1 MRLNL
6 NQNMFISEKMNKI
19 LYIVLD
25 GLGDLPIPELNN
37 LTPLACA
44 HTPYLDNLAKIG
56 INGLVYPVG
65 KGIAPESDVAVISI
79 LGYDAKRF
87 YTGRGPLE
95 CFAEGLEVKDGDLA
109 YRVNFATKGEGRKII
124 DRRVGRGLS
133 TEEATA
139 LSCEVNS
146 KVKLT
151 SIPATFQFKN
161 TVGHRGVL
169 VIRGNEGRLS
179 AEVTNTDP
187 AYKKEGPFGVARA
200 KFENVIQ
207 KCRPV
212 EGLKG
217 SFKEAESA
225 AVLTNEFIEKSHHV
239 LEEAEVNKRRQNSGK
254 LPANLILT
262 RDGGDKLPSFPNLS
276 EKYNLRFGCFVEM
289 PVERGIALL
298 TGMEVVELP
307 LPTGDLQQDYSLR
320 AERVLGVLEEFDG
333 LYIHIK
339 GPDEPA
345 HDGDVIGKRKA
356 IEAIDASFFGNLIA
370 SLDLKNT
377 LIAVTAD
384 HSTPCL
390 LKAHSDDP
398 VPLLICGANVTSDS
412 SLVFSEEASKEGNIG
427 VIQGTEIFP
436 LLVKIAT
443 GGTKLQA
450 K

>member
-1 MRLNL
+1 M
-6 NQNMFISEKMNKI
+6 SKI

-25 GLGDLPIPELNN
+25 GLGDLPTPELNN
-37 LTPLACA
+37 LTPLAFA
-44 HTPYLDNLAKIG
+44 QTSYLDNLAKMG
-56 INGLVYPVG
+56 ITGLVYPVA

-79 LGYDAKRF
+79 LGYDAQRF

-95 CFAEGLEVKDGDLA
+95 SFAEGLDLKDGDLA
-109 YRVNFATKGEGRKII
+109 YRVNFATKGEGQKII

-139 LSCEVNS
+139 LCGEINS

-151 SIPATFQFKN
+151 SSPATFQFKN
-161 TVGHRGVL
+161 TIGHRGVL
-169 VIRGNEGRLS
+169 VIKSNDCKLS

-187 AYKKEGPFGVARA
+187 AYGREGSFGIALA

-207 KCRPV
+207 ECKPL
-212 EGLKG
+212 EGLKVNLTG
-217 SFKEAESA
+217 AKNA
-225 AVLTNEFIEKSHHV
+225 AALTNEFIQKSHRV
-239 LEEAEVNKRRQNSGK
+239 LEQAEVNKRRLRSGK

-262 RDGGDKLPSFPNLS
+262 RDGGDKLPNFPNLN
-276 EKYNLRFGCFVEM
+276 EKYNLKFGCFVEM
-289 PVERGIALL
+289 PVEKGIALL
-298 TGMEVVELP
+298 TGMEIVELP
-307 LPTGDLQQDYSLR
+307 LPTGKMEQDYSLR
-320 AERVLGVLEEFDG
+320 AEKALEVLGEFDG

-345 HDGDVIGKRKA
+345 HDGDVAGKIES
-356 IEAIDASFFGNLIA
+356 IEAIDKFFFAKLIA
-370 SLDLKNT
+370 SVDLKNT

-398 VPLLICGANVTSDS
+398 VPLLICGANVTPDS
-412 SLVFSEEASKEGNIG
+412 SLVFSEESSKSGSIG
-427 VIQGTEIFP
+427 TIQGTQILP
-436 LLVKIAT
+436 LLVKIA
-443 GGTKLQA
+443 A